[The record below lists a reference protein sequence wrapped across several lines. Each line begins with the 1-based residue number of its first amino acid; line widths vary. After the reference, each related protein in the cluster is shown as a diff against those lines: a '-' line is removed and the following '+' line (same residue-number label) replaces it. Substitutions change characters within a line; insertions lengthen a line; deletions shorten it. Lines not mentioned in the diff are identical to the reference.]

1 MDRPCGGPK
10 ALPVKPLESELTDG
24 DEPRIS
30 AISAGKQSPAL
41 WGSNL
46 TPNADAAPPTRL
58 EAVKSVAE
66 AATAATVAAVPDELV
81 GKSSTLGHIL
91 LGGFSIKGS
100 NVEKVEKLPEEPG
113 GAELASATLD
123 AVAIGP

>member
-1 MDRPCGGPK
+1 M
-10 ALPVKPLESELTDG
+10 ESEFTDG

-30 AISAGKQSPAL
+30 AISAGKQSL
-41 WGSNL
+41 GVSNF
-46 TPNADAAPPTRL
+46 TPNAVVAPPTRL

-100 NVEKVEKLPEEPG
+100 NVEKVEKLPLG
-113 GAELASATLD
+113 WAELASATLD
-123 AVAIGP
+123 AAVAIGP